1 MQTVGYVLLA
11 VLILMVMITVH
22 ELGHYVVGK
31 IFKFRINEFAIGMGP
46 VIFKRKLK
54 SGEQFSIRLFPD
66 RKSVGR
72 ERVC

>member
-31 IFKFRINEFAIGMGP
+31 IFKFRINEFPIGMGP

-54 SGEQFSIRLFPD
+54 S
-66 RKSVGR
+66 
-72 ERVC
+72 C